1 MFVWTKFANGAD
13 RDSWEAR
20 LHSIEDASI
29 VLSETVGRSNLRID
43 AYCTARKTA
52 EALKAENG
60 GRITVLKQQDWVAIS
75 GQPKSPPLKIR
86 DRFVISE
93 EVSAAALKKLRDE
106 FPGRTVLSVPATM
119 AFGTGHHAT
128 TSTCL
133 RMLVDLA
140 DQLPEGKWRM
150 LDLGA
155 GTGVLAMAARVLGA
169 KSAVGYDFDPITV
182 EIARKNAISNGIDSI
197 TFSKKDITQWTPR
210 GQVECIA
217 ANIFFDVLIE
227 AFPNIHAALKP
238 GGHLILSGILN
249 TYADECLAAG
259 EQAGIKMQ
267 RVVKRGKWVT
277 ALAQRPC

>member
-1 MFVWTKFANGAD
+1 MFVWTKFVTDAD
-13 RDSWEAR
+13 RDFWEAR

-29 VLSETVGRSNLRID
+29 VLSDTVGRRNLRID
-43 AYCTARKTA
+43 GYCATKKAA
-52 EALKAENG
+52 EALKADFG
-60 GRITVLKQQDWVAIS
+60 GRVTVLKQQDWMAVSA
-75 GQPKSPPLKIR
+75 QPKSPPLKIR
-86 DRFVISE
+86 DRLVISE
-93 EVSAAALKKLRDE
+93 EVTAAALKRVRDK
-106 FPGRTVLSVPATM
+106 FPARTVVSIPVNM

-140 DQLPEGKWRM
+140 DELPEGKWRM
-150 LDLGA
+150 VDLGA
-155 GTGVLAMAARVLGA
+155 GTGVLAIAARILGA

-182 EIARKNAISNGIDSI
+182 DIARENATNNGIDGV

-210 GQVECIA
+210 GQFECIA
-217 ANIFFDVLIE
+217 ANIFFDVLIA
-227 AFPNIHAALKP
+227 AFPTIHAALKP

-259 EQAGIKMQ
+259 EKTGLKMV

-277 ALAQRPC
+277 ALAVK